1 MGYDFVC
8 FSDGTKATKSA
19 VGFCVAQIKVLLKSP
34 EQLPVVLHLIELSER
49 NQGTSFATFSRL
61 HIKQLLD
68 LGILERGSAG
78 YTVNAVFRNVLLE
91 ANRQN
96 NMYDIIF
103 DKVMYDK
110 VPEKPQE
117 EPEAG
122 PFDKPEGIPMFV
134 FGDQPLFE
142 KLQFQ
147 LEFYDSQSLTY
158 SNIEYK
164 PDHEFAIPDGVRSFI
179 QSLPA
184 A

>member
-8 FSDGTKATKSA
+8 FSDGTKAPKSS
-19 VGFCVAQIKVLLKSP
+19 VGFCVAQIKLLIG
-34 EQLPVVLHLIELSER
+34 EAALLPVVLHLIELSER
-49 NQGTSFATFSRL
+49 NQRTSFATFSRL
-61 HIKQLLD
+61 HIKQLLE
-68 LGILERGSAG
+68 LGILERGTAG
-78 YTVNAVFRNVLLE
+78 HTVNPVFRNVLLE

-103 DKVMYDK
+103 DKVLYDK
-110 VPEKPQE
+110 YPEKPKE
-117 EPEAG
+117 EEGG
-122 PFDKPEGIPMFV
+122 PFDKPEGMSIFFLNGP
-134 FGDQPLFE
+134 PLFE
-142 KLQFQ
+142 KLQLQ
-147 LEFYDSQSLTY
+147 LEFYDSQTQTY

>member
-8 FSDGTKATKSA
+8 FSDGTKAPKSA
-19 VGFCVAQIKVLLKSP
+19 VGFCVAQIKALLR
-34 EQLPVVLHLIELSER
+34 EATLLPVVLHLIELSER

-68 LGILERGSAG
+68 LGILERGAVG

-103 DKVMYDK
+103 DKVLYDK
-110 VPEKPQE
+110 VPEKPQQE
-117 EPEAG
+117 DGG
-122 PFDKPEGIPMFV
+122 PFDKPESIV
-134 FGDQPLFE
+134 FYIDGPPLFE

-147 LEFYDSQSLTY
+147 LAFYDSQNQTY

>member
-68 LGILERGSAG
+68 LGILERGTAG
-78 YTVNAVFRNVLLE
+78 YMVNAVFRNVLLE

-117 EPEAG
+117 EDGG
-122 PFDKPEGIPMFV
+122 PFDKPEGIV
-134 FGDQPLFE
+134 FYIDGPPLFE

-147 LEFYDSQSLTY
+147 LAFYDSQNQTY

>member
-8 FSDGTKATKSA
+8 FSDGTKAPKSA
-19 VGFCVAQIKVLLKSP
+19 VGFCVAQIKALLR
-34 EQLPVVLHLIELSER
+34 EATLLPVVLHLIELSER

-61 HIKQLLD
+61 HIKQLVA
-68 LGILERGSAG
+68 LGILEQGSAG

-117 EPEAG
+117 EDGG

>member
-19 VGFCVAQIKVLLKSP
+19 VGFCVAQIKVLLKSA

-68 LGILERGSAG
+68 LGILERGAAG

-103 DKVMYDK
+103 DKVLYDK
-110 VPEKPQE
+110 YPEKPKE
-117 EPEAG
+117 EEGG
-122 PFDKPEGIPMFV
+122 PFDKPEGMSIFFLNGP
-134 FGDQPLFE
+134 PLFE
-142 KLQFQ
+142 KLQLQ

>member
-8 FSDGTKATKSA
+8 FSDGTKATKSS
-19 VGFCVAQIKVLLKSP
+19 VGFCVAQIKVLLKSA

-68 LGILERGSAG
+68 LGILERGTVG

-103 DKVMYDK
+103 DKVLYDK
-110 VPEKPQE
+110 SPEKPQE

-122 PFDKPEGIPMFV
+122 PFDKPEGMPMFV

-142 KLQFQ
+142 KLQLQ

>member
-8 FSDGTKATKSA
+8 FSDGTKAPKSA
-19 VGFCVAQIKVLLKSP
+19 VGFCVAQIKALLR
-34 EQLPVVLHLIELSER
+34 EATLLPVVLHLIELSER

-61 HIKQLLD
+61 HIKKLVA
-68 LGILERGSAG
+68 LGILERGTAG

-110 VPEKPQE
+110 SPEKPQE
-117 EPEAG
+117 EDGG

-147 LEFYDSQSLTY
+147 LEF
-158 SNIEYK
+158 
-164 PDHEFAIPDGVRSFI
+164 
-179 QSLPA
+179 
-184 A
+184 

>member
-8 FSDGTKATKSA
+8 FSDGTKAPKSA
-19 VGFCVAQIKVLLKSP
+19 VGFCVAQIKALLR
-34 EQLPVVLHLIELSER
+34 EATLLPVVLHLIELSER

-61 HIKQLLD
+61 HIKQLVA
-68 LGILERGSAG
+68 LGILEQGSAG
-78 YTVNAVFRNVLLE
+78 YMVNAVFRNVLLE

-117 EPEAG
+117 EDGG

-142 KLQFQ
+142 KLQFE

>member
-8 FSDGTKATKSA
+8 FSDGTKAPKSA
-19 VGFCVAQIKVLLKSP
+19 VGFCVAQIKALLR
-34 EQLPVVLHLIELSER
+34 EATLLPVVLHLIELSER

-61 HIKQLLD
+61 HIKQLVA
-68 LGILERGSAG
+68 LGILEQGSAG
-78 YTVNAVFRNVLLE
+78 YMVNAVFRNVLLE

-117 EPEAG
+117 EDGG

>member
-1 MGYDFVC
+1 MGCDFDFV
-8 FSDGTKATKSA
+8 SDGTATKSS
-19 VGFCVAQIKVLLKSP
+19 VGFCVAQIKALLR
-34 EQLPVVLHLIELSER
+34 EATLLPVVLHLIELSER

-61 HIKQLLD
+61 HIKQLVA
-68 LGILERGSAG
+68 LGILEQGSAG

-91 ANRQN
+91 ANRKN

-110 VPEKPQE
+110 SPEKPQE

-122 PFDKPEGIPMFV
+122 PFDKPEGMPMFM

-142 KLQFQ
+142 KLQ
-147 LEFYDSQSLTY
+147 LECSDSQSLTY

>member
-34 EQLPVVLHLIELSER
+34 EKLPVVLHLIELSER

-68 LGILERGSAG
+68 LGILERGAVG

-110 VPEKPQE
+110 SPEKPQE
-117 EPEAG
+117 EDGG
-122 PFDKPEGIPMFV
+122 PFDKPEGIV
-134 FGDQPLFE
+134 FYIDGPPLFE
-142 KLQFQ
+142 KLQLQ
-147 LEFYDSQSLTY
+147 LAFYDSQSLTY

>member
-8 FSDGTKATKSA
+8 FSDGTKAPKSA
-19 VGFCVAQIKVLLKSP
+19 VGFCVAQIKALLR
-34 EQLPVVLHLIELSER
+34 EATLLPVVLHLIELSER

-78 YTVNAVFRNVLLE
+78 HTVNPVFRKVLLE

-103 DKVMYDK
+103 DKVVYDK
-110 VPEKPQE
+110 QPEKPKE
-117 EPEAG
+117 EEGG
-122 PFDKPEGIPMFV
+122 PFDESDGVPVIYIGGP
-134 FGDQPLFE
+134 PLFA
-142 KLQFQ
+142 KLHLQ
-147 LEFYDSQSLTY
+147 LEFYDSQTQTY

>member
-8 FSDGTKATKSA
+8 FSDGTKAPKSA
-19 VGFCVAQIKVLLKSP
+19 VGFCVAQIKALLR
-34 EQLPVVLHLIELSER
+34 EATLLPVVLHLIELSER

-61 HIKQLLD
+61 HIKQLVA
-68 LGILERGSAG
+68 LGILEQGSAG
-78 YTVNAVFRNVLLE
+78 YMVNAVFRNVLLE

-117 EPEAG
+117 EDGG
-122 PFDKPEGIPMFV
+122 PFDKPEGIV
-134 FGDQPLFE
+134 FYIDGPPLFE

-147 LEFYDSQSLTY
+147 LAFYDSQNQTY

>member
-8 FSDGTKATKSA
+8 FSDGTKAPKSA
-19 VGFCVAQIKVLLKSP
+19 VGFCVAQIKALLR
-34 EQLPVVLHLIELSER
+34 EATLLPVVLHLIELSER

-61 HIKQLLD
+61 HIKQLVA
-68 LGILERGSAG
+68 LGILEQGSAG
-78 YTVNAVFRNVLLE
+78 YMVNAVFRNVLLE

-117 EPEAG
+117 EDGG
-122 PFDKPEGIPMFV
+122 PFDKPEGIV
-134 FGDQPLFE
+134 FYIDGPPLFE

>member
-8 FSDGTKATKSA
+8 FSDGTKAPKSA
-19 VGFCVAQIKVLLKSP
+19 VGFCVAQIKALLR
-34 EQLPVVLHLIELSER
+34 EATLLPVVLHLIELSER

-61 HIKQLLD
+61 HIKQLVA
-68 LGILERGSAG
+68 LGILEQGSAG
-78 YTVNAVFRNVLLE
+78 YMVNAVFRNVLLE

-117 EPEAG
+117 EDGG

-142 KLQFQ
+142 KLQLQ

>member
-8 FSDGTKATKSA
+8 FSDGTKAPKSA
-19 VGFCVAQIKVLLKSP
+19 VGFCVAQIKALLR
-34 EQLPVVLHLIELSER
+34 EATLLPVVLHLIELSER

-61 HIKQLLD
+61 HIKQLVA
-68 LGILERGSAG
+68 LGILEQGSAG
-78 YTVNAVFRNVLLE
+78 YMVNAVFRNVLLE

-117 EPEAG
+117 EDGG
-122 PFDKPEGIPMFV
+122 PFDKPEGIV
-134 FGDQPLFE
+134 FYIDGPPLFE

-147 LEFYDSQSLTY
+147 LAFYDSQSQTY

>member
-68 LGILERGSAG
+68 LGILERGAVG

-103 DKVMYDK
+103 DKVMY
-110 VPEKPQE
+110 
-117 EPEAG
+117 
-122 PFDKPEGIPMFV
+122 
-134 FGDQPLFE
+134 
-142 KLQFQ
+142 
-147 LEFYDSQSLTY
+147 
-158 SNIEYK
+158 
-164 PDHEFAIPDGVRSFI
+164 
-179 QSLPA
+179 
-184 A
+184 

>member
-68 LGILERGSAG
+68 LGILERGAVG

-110 VPEKPQE
+110 SPEKPQE
-117 EPEAG
+117 EDGG
-122 PFDKPEGIPMFV
+122 PFDKPEGIV
-134 FGDQPLFE
+134 FYIDGPPLFE
-142 KLQFQ
+142 KLQLQ
-147 LEFYDSQSLTY
+147 LAFYDSQSLTY

>member
-8 FSDGTKATKSA
+8 FSDGTKAPKSA
-19 VGFCVAQIKVLLKSP
+19 VGFCVAQIKALLR
-34 EQLPVVLHLIELSER
+34 EATLLPVVLHLIELSER

-61 HIKQLLD
+61 HIKQLVA
-68 LGILERGSAG
+68 LGILEQVSAG
-78 YTVNAVFRNVLLE
+78 YMVNAVFRNVLLE

-117 EPEAG
+117 EDGG
-122 PFDKPEGIPMFV
+122 PFDKPEGIV
-134 FGDQPLFE
+134 FYIDGPPLFE

-147 LEFYDSQSLTY
+147 LAFYDSQSQTY

>member
-19 VGFCVAQIKVLLKSP
+19 VGFCVAQIKALLR
-34 EQLPVVLHLIELSER
+34 EATLLPVVLHLIELSER

-61 HIKQLLD
+61 HIKKLVA
-68 LGILERGSAG
+68 LGILEQGSAG
-78 YTVNAVFRNVLLE
+78 YMVNAVFRNVLLE

-103 DKVMYDK
+103 DKVVYDK
-110 VPEKPQE
+110 HPEKPKE
-117 EPEAG
+117 EEG
-122 PFDKPEGIPMFV
+122 EPFDESDGVPVIYIGGP
-134 FGDQPLFE
+134 PLFD
-142 KLQFQ
+142 KLHLQ
-147 LEFYDSQSLTY
+147 LAFYDSQNQTY

>member
-8 FSDGTKATKSA
+8 FSDGTKAPKSA
-19 VGFCVAQIKVLLKSP
+19 VGFCVAQIKALLR
-34 EQLPVVLHLIELSER
+34 EATLLPVVLHLIELSER

-61 HIKQLLD
+61 HIKKLVA
-68 LGILERGSAG
+68 LGILEQGSAG
-78 YTVNAVFRNVLLE
+78 YMVNAVFRNVLLE

-110 VPEKPQE
+110 SPEKPQE
-117 EPEAG
+117 EDGG
-122 PFDKPEGIPMFV
+122 PFDKPEGIV
-134 FGDQPLFE
+134 FYIDGPPLFE
-142 KLQFQ
+142 KLHLQ
-147 LEFYDSQSLTY
+147 LAFYDSQNQTY

>member
-1 MGYDFVC
+1 MSYDFVC
-8 FSDGTKATKSA
+8 FSDGTKAPKSA
-19 VGFCVAQIKVLLKSP
+19 VGFCVAQIKALLR
-34 EQLPVVLHLIELSER
+34 EATLLPVVLHLIELSER

-61 HIKQLLD
+61 HIKQLVA
-68 LGILERGSAG
+68 LGILEQGSAG
-78 YTVNAVFRNVLLE
+78 YMVNAVFRNVLLE

-117 EPEAG
+117 EDGG
-122 PFDKPEGIPMFV
+122 PFDKPEGIV
-134 FGDQPLFE
+134 FYIDGPPLFE

-147 LEFYDSQSLTY
+147 LAFYDSQNQTY